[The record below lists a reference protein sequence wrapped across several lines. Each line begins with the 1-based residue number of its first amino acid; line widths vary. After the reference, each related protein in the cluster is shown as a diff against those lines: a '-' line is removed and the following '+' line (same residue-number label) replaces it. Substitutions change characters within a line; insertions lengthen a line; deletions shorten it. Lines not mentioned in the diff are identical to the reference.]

1 MATTALPQIEAAKPR
16 RGGRVKR
23 FQHFV
28 AQTAF
33 AFLLLAIAVAL
44 VAGIG
49 TRLTLWNPAFGQFG
63 VFPYSLYLA
72 VAALVLG
79 LVWAVSAFASGSGDG
94 ARYGVGAILASLI
107 IFWIPARD
115 FWMAE
120 VVHSIPPIN
129 DISTDSEHAPEFL
142 QPAEIGRAATRVG
155 YDGMRRIK
163 FEGRS
168 YAEEALQRLYYGDI
182 KPVWQLGTT
191 AKKLYKRALSAA
203 RQMGW
208 RIVDVAP
215 DGHGGRIQ
223 ASDTTT
229 LFGVTDDIVIRV
241 EPAGIGARLDIRSR
255 SRDSVSDLGRNAARI
270 RAYIKRLASS

>member
-1 MATTALPQIEAAKPR
+1 M
-16 RGGRVKR
+16 KR